1 MVQPKTVGGWGSEP
15 SARHPMYAAETG
27 FPIPACTCEETDSDV
42 RECHPGH
49 VIWKAAPSGSE
60 ARPA

>member
-1 MVQPKTVGGWGSEP
+1 MMGGWGSEP
-15 SARHPMYAAETG
+15 PARHPMDAADIG

-42 RECHPGH
+42 GECDPGH
-49 VIWKAAPSGSE
+49 VIWKAAPLGLE